1 MKYTRILFISRDD
14 ATLGPLAEAIFRNVC
29 HEESVEVLSRGLVVL
44 FEGPINPKVQ
54 VVLGSHGI
62 EALSSTTRALS
73 EQDFDRETLVLTMNP
88 EQRDTFYASYP
99 LIDVAVLN
107 EFVGEQ
113 EIIDPYGGTLMDY
126 EKCFE
131 QLMVV
136 LKKLAMKLEEK
147 LN

>member
-14 ATLGPLAEAIFRNVC
+14 STLGPLAETIFKSVC
-29 HEESVEVLSRGLVVL
+29 HDEQAEVLSRGLVVL

-54 VVLGSHGI
+54 VVLGSHGL
-62 EALSSTTRALS
+62 EALSTTTRALS
-73 EQDFDRETLVLTMNP
+73 EQDFDRETLVLTMNS
-88 EQRDTFYASYP
+88 EQRDAFYTAYP

-131 QLMVV
+131 QLTVI